1 MSDFPKISVV
11 TPNFNQKKFI
21 EKTIL
26 SVLDQGYPNLEYI
39 IIDGASTDGSQKIIE
54 KYRGRLAYYVS
65 EFDKGMYDAI
75 NKGFAK
81 SSGEIMCWINSDDVL
96 AEKSLF
102 TIAKLF
108 RENITVNWI
117 MGYPINI
124 NEEGTI
130 ILQGQGAKVFSPY
143 FFYLHNHLRGF
154 SFIQQESCVWRRSL
168 WEKVGNGMD
177 LSYSLASDF
186 DLWLRFF
193 KQDKLYFSKQ
203 QFAAFRKR
211 EGQQSENK
219 EKYLSETNLA
229 VSRNQEKLPFTAKL
243 VIWYLKTFRKLMFIP
258 KSKKLKN
265 YFYKFQNRF
274 FGDPLYVKE

>member
-11 TPNFNQKKFI
+11 TPNFNQEKFI

-39 IIDGASTDGSQKIIE
+39 VIDGASTDGSQEIIK
-54 KYRGRLAYYVS
+54 KYKNRLAYYVS
-65 EFDKGMYDAI
+65 EPDRGMYDAI
-75 NKGFAK
+75 NKGFSK
-81 SSGEIMCWINSDDVL
+81 TSGEIMCWINSDDVL

-102 TIAKLF
+102 RVAKLF
-108 RENITVNWI
+108 QENPQTNWI
-117 MGYPINI
+117 MGFPTII

-130 ILQGQGAKVFSPY
+130 TWQGQDAKVFSPY
-143 FFYLHNHLRGF
+143 FFYLHNHLRDF
-154 SFIQQESCVWRRSL
+154 SFIQQESCVWRRNL
-168 WEKVGNGMD
+168 WEKAGGGMD

-186 DLWLRFF
+186 DLWMRFF

-219 EKYLSETNLA
+219 EKYLAETNLA
-229 VSRNQEKLPFTAKL
+229 VSRNQEKLPFMNKL
-243 VIWYLKTFRKLMFIP
+243 VIWYLKTFRKLMSIP
-258 KSKKLKN
+258 KNKKLKN

-274 FGDPLYVKE
+274 FGNPLYVKE